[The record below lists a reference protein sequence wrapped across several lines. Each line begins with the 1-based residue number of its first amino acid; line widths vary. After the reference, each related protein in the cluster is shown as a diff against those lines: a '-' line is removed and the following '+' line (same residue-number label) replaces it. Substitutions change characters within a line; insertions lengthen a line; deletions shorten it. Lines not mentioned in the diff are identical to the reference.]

1 MSYLLYFMKMRGDN
15 MTPEEIREKI
25 NFNNKEI
32 AKLLDPSVFILQPE
46 VQELLDENNEL
57 REEWIL
63 RLLWKRRIILKL
75 YKYLGGRFNAIY

>member
-32 AKLLDPSVFILQPE
+32 AKLLDPSFFILQP
-46 VQELLDENNEL
+46 
-57 REEWIL
+57 
-63 RLLWKRRIILKL
+63 
-75 YKYLGGRFNAIY
+75 

>member
-57 REEWIL
+57 REQCSHKFEN
-63 RLLWKRRIILKL
+63 
-75 YKYLGGRFNAIY
+75 GFCIYCGKEE